1 MTAPPGV
8 DLVELAWATA
18 VRPLARPLQVGPL
31 VVTSREYCCVR
42 ATTASGAHGECFV
55 LTRGL
60 DVGGAIERLV
70 APRVLG
76 AADRP
81 AALAGLRVALRN
93 VGWDGPIS
101 RAAGAV
107 ALAALDAEAR
117 AQGRPVWSLLGAD
130 VPPAHD
136 AVVVLGYTPVGADP
150 GETELADAVRA
161 AEAGVRCVKL
171 MGGFGG
177 PERDLARVARLEQ
190 AVGDS
195 CRVGLDV
202 NGGWSRADAQ
212 EALPRLA
219 RDTIAFVEEPWPFEL
234 GLEGFD
240 GLPAERPPLAV
251 GEICSSVVELQAMAA
266 TGEVALLR
274 ADATL
279 LGGAEPWLRAVEL
292 RRGARRRRLPA
303 LLGGGAPAPD
313 GGLHAPRPG
322 RDRRAGRRRVRA
334 GRARGGPRGAVGRRD
349 RRAAGRRVRVR
360 AGLGRDRGRGG
371 SAAGRAR
378 VSDMR
383 RCIACRRW
391 S

>member
-219 RDTIAFVEEPWPFEL
+219 RDTVAFVEEPWPFEL

-279 LGGAEPWLRAVEL
+279 LGGAEPWLRAVGSAEAHGVAAFPHFWAEVHRHL
-292 RRGARRRRLPA
+292 MAGCTRRGLVEIGVP
-303 LLGGGAPAPD
+303 GGGEFGLDGLVAGLAVPADGEIVAPPD
-313 GGLHAPRPG
+313 PG
-322 RDRRAGRRRVRA
+322 FGFELDWDAIEA
-334 GRARGGPRGAVGRRD
+334 
-349 RRAAGRRVRVR
+349 AAGPPRVAR
-360 AGLGRDRGRGG
+360 A
-371 SAAGRAR
+371 SAT
-378 VSDMR
+378 
-383 RCIACRRW
+383 
-391 S
+391 